1 MIGTDLT
8 NGSTGPK
15 VDTEVVA
22 KPKRPR
28 YTAEYKRRIID
39 EIAAAPRGGKAEI
52 LRREG
57 LYAATVDS
65 WRRDLASALEPR
77 TRGRKP
83 SPDTSLKKEN
93 EKLRKQIARLER
105 KLGHAEL
112 IIDVQKKVARMLDA
126 TQDQDTDER

>member
-1 MIGTDLT
+1 MTGTAQT
-8 NGSTGPK
+8 NGSPTPK
-15 VDTEVVA
+15 VETEVVA

-65 WRRDLASALEPR
+65 WRRDLAGALEPR
-77 TRGRKP
+77 TRGRRP
-83 SPDTSLKKEN
+83 SPDTPLKKEN
-93 EKLRKQIARLER
+93 QKLQKRIAELERRLE
-105 KLGHAEL
+105 HAEL

-126 TQDQDTDER
+126 TQDQSSDES